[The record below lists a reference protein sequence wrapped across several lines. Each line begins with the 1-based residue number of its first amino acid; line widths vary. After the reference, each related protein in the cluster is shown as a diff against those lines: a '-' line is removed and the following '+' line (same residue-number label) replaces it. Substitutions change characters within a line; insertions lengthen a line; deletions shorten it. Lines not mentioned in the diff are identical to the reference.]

1 MYDSICSV
9 SVRQCVDHITLG
21 KRYDYISLLR
31 LLYADADGL
40 DWRISK
46 KEMDMKHVEILSWF
60 ADDPR
65 APFSIHK
72 FVKHGEISC
81 AKSPGEWFGPAAAS
95 RCIQY
100 PPLKPHK

>member
-1 MYDSICSV
+1 
-9 SVRQCVDHITLG
+9 
-21 KRYDYISLLR
+21 
-31 LLYADADGL
+31 
-40 DWRISK
+40 
-46 KEMDMKHVEILSWF
+46 MKHVEILSWF
-60 ADDPR
+60 ADDPH

-100 PPLKPHK
+100 VFLYELFN